1 VTEDGVRLD
10 EPADLLDFRMTDG
23 EMRWRIDGAPALEQP
38 PNGVARVRVGS
49 WDEPRYRSLEETF
62 RDSSLEVRVP
72 ELDLTSDSVHD
83 VRIEFL
89 TGTNPLILIS
99 GATTV
104 SRTTLRYVVDD
115 ALGAMQEADWREG
128 RYLDLAEKVEFL
140 GVRILNTRITEI
152 ERSVREALSDPHF
165 SEDDLVTLQTY
176 PDRLAAVESS
186 ARSLRG
192 KWPEAKSARPT
203 SGRFPIVPM
212 PVKPNP
218 YGKFVDEAEQDAKDA
233 VGRLSGLI
241 SSQQIV
247 LTQRSVQE
255 TARFQRV
262 VTIVGATILVPSL
275 VASVFGA
282 NVEFHGRDTTSAF
295 WAMLLVMGGGAVVT
309 YSLVRSLEIGAWGRL
324 RRSRPGKWIASGS
337 PVARLVILGV
347 LGIGLVTV
355 GVLVLMDAP
364 GSPKNSRPN
373 ATAPNPGRT
382 KTDTSTG
389 SGQNSALHPKTEA
402 SPDHVEGKTSEKL
415 SPR

>member
-1 VTEDGVRLD
+1 
-10 EPADLLDFRMTDG
+10 M
-23 EMRWRIDGAPALEQP
+23 
-38 PNGVARVRVGS
+38 
-49 WDEPRYRSLEETF
+49 
-62 RDSSLEVRVP
+62 
-72 ELDLTSDSVHD
+72 
-83 VRIEFL
+83 RIEFF

-115 ALGAMQEADWREG
+115 VLGAMQEADWRKG
-128 RYLDLAEKVEFL
+128 RYLDLAEEVEFL

-152 ERSVREALSDPHF
+152 ERSVREALSDPRF

-186 ARSLRG
+186 ARSLRR
-192 KWPEAKSARPT
+192 KWPEAKSAMPR
-203 SGRFPIVPM
+203 SGRFPVVP
-212 PVKPNP
+212 VSVRPNP

-247 LTQRSVQE
+247 LTQRSLQE

-282 NVEFHGRDTTSAF
+282 NVGFHGRDTTSAF

-309 YSLVRSLEIGAWGRL
+309 YALVRSFEIGAWRRL
-324 RRSRPGKWIASGS
+324 RSSGLGKWIASGS

-347 LGIGLVTV
+347 LGIVLVAV
-355 GVLVLMDAP
+355 GVLVLKGAP
-364 GSPKNSRPN
+364 GSPKSPRPN
-373 ATAPNPGRT
+373 AAAPEPGRM

-389 SGQNSALHPKTEA
+389 SGQKNALHPKMGT
-402 SPDHVEGKTSEKL
+402 SPDHAEGKTSGKL

>member
-1 VTEDGVRLD
+1 MTEDRVRLD

-38 PNGVARVRVGS
+38 PDGVTRVRVGS
-49 WDEPRYRSLEETF
+49 WDEPRYRSPEEAF

-72 ELDLTSDSVHD
+72 ELDLTSDSVQD
-83 VRIEFL
+83 VRIEFF

-104 SRTTLRYVVDD
+104 SRATLRYVVDD

-128 RYLDLAEKVEFL
+128 RYLDLAEEVEFL

-176 PDRLAAVESS
+176 PDRLAAAESS

-192 KWPEAKSARPT
+192 KWPEAKSAMHT

-212 PVKPNP
+212 SVRPNP
-218 YGKFVDEAEQDAKDA
+218 YGKFLDEAEQDAKDA

-255 TARFQRV
+255 TAQFQRV

-282 NVEFHGRDTTSAF
+282 NVGFHGRDTSSAF

-309 YSLVRSLEIGAWGRL
+309 YALVRSFEIGAWRRL
-324 RRSRPGKWIASGS
+324 RSSRLGKWIASGS

-347 LGIGLVTV
+347 LGIGLVAV
-355 GVLVLMDAP
+355 GVLVLQG
-364 GSPKNSRPN
+364 GSPKSPPPN
-373 ATAPNPGRT
+373 TAAPRWGRA
-382 KTDTSTG
+382 KSDTPTR
-389 SGQNSALHPKTEA
+389 SGQKNELHSKTGT
-402 SPDHVEGKTSEKL
+402 SPDHAEEKTSKKL